1 MSDSLEREFHEEM
14 LRLFRESK
22 EEGYTPSRFL
32 QMVNE
37 MGGLAAAKALI
48 NEPRPSDGFRRL
60 WEMGRLD
67 LTVEY
72 VAAYEPRYRELF
84 TQQERMGARRRYDD
98 YKATR
103 PE

>member
-1 MSDSLEREFHEEM
+1 MPTALDREFHEEM

-37 MGGLAAAKALI
+37 IGGLAAAKALI
-48 NEPRPSDGFRRL
+48 NEPHPSDGFQRL

-72 VAAYEPRYRELF
+72 VAAFEHRYRELF
-84 TQQERMGARRRYDD
+84 TQEERMAARRRYDE
-98 YKATR
+98 YKASR
-103 PE
+103 PD